1 MKVSSFLKLVEISTK
16 VASIT
21 PFLLGSLVA
30 YLRYGQFKPINF
42 LLMLVS
48 LLSFDMATTAIN
60 NYIDYKKA
68 KKTSGY
74 NYESHN
80 AIVRDK
86 IKESHVQLTIGILLT
101 ISIGFGIALYLKT
114 SLVVLIIGAISFA
127 VGILYTF
134 GPIPISR
141 MPLGEIFSGFF
152 MGFVIIFLSVF
163 IHITELGILGVN
175 LSEGILSLD
184 LNLKEILVIFLLA
197 LPATLGISNLMLA
210 NNICD
215 MEDDL
220 ANKRYTL
227 PLYIGKD
234 AAIKIFRALY
244 YIAYLDIALLLVL
257 GVLPVIAVLALASLI
272 LVQKRI
278 NKFLRV
284 QSKKD
289 TFIVAIQNFLIIN
302 LSLVALLA
310 ISILIGLVI

>member
-86 IKESHVQLTIGILLT
+86 IKESHVQLTIGILLA
-101 ISIGFGIALYLKT
+101 IAIGFGIALYLKT
-114 SLVVLIIGAISFA
+114 SLAVLIIGAISFA

-163 IHITELGILGVN
+163 IHTTELGILGVN

-184 LNLKEILVIFLLA
+184 LSLKEILVIFLLA

-220 ANKRYTL
+220 VNKRYTL

-272 LVQKRI
+272 PVQKRI